1 MRGFVLSLF
10 LMICALSSSAQTQ
23 VAKKTPGGR
32 GYLEYLPAG
41 YSSSTELYPCIVFL
55 HGSGERGDGSPSALE
70 KVKAHGTPKFI
81 KNGAT
86 MCFTVN
92 GKTECFVVLSPQQTT
107 NRSGWVGDVIP
118 FVQFALSNYR
128 IDPNRVYLTG
138 LSMGGDGTWDASY
151 ATANEPN
158 YFAALAPAS
167 CKGDYNGA
175 KLTAAKKIS
184 VWAFHGGSDTAVP
197 VADGKR
203 PVNGMNSVGPNP
215 VPMFHTYPG
224 TGHSD
229 QTWDKVYDPSH
240 TYHNPN
246 VYEWFLSQKR
256 YTPGLPPTADAGA
269 YKVIT
274 LPTNATLLTGSG
286 SDSDGTIASY
296 SWKQSSGPTTATTTT
311 LNQPALTVSNCAQGK
326 YTFTLTVTDN
336 DNKTAVD
343 TASVIV
349 VPKVILPPTA
359 NAGVDKLLTL
369 PTNTVVLT
377 GSGSDSDGTIAG
389 YSWKQSSGP
398 TTATTSALDQPAL
411 TVSNCVQGIYTF
423 KLTVTDNDN
432 AIAIDSASITVASGV
447 NLPPV
452 VNAGADKALTLPNT
466 TTTLNAIA
474 SDPDGSIVS
483 YVWTKT
489 WGPATTLINANTS
502 ALSIVGA
509 DAGTYSFK
517 VTVTDDKGLKTFD
530 NINVVIKK
538 AIPVANAGAD
548 QQIVLPISEVI
559 LQGIGTDADGTIIS
573 YAWTQSSG
581 PAAIINDPTL
591 PAITVSQLTTT
602 GEYVFL
608 LTVTDNDNQ
617 KASDY
622 IKVIVSKSGTSQASV
637 TRSTGIQF
645 EEMQSQEAPSVTTA
659 LNQNYPNPFTSN
671 TTIPFTL
678 DNSQHVVVKVY
689 DFLGTEIET
698 LVNEQLEAG
707 EHTVTFTP
715 SRSDQFFIIKLVAN
729 GKLFSVKA
737 TQL

>member
-1 MRGFVLSLF
+1 
-10 LMICALSSSAQTQ
+10 MICALNSFAQTQ

-32 GYLEYLPAG
+32 GYLEYLPTG

-55 HGSGERGDGSPSALE
+55 HGSGERGDGSPSDLE
-70 KVKAHGTPKFI
+70 KVKAHGVPKFI

-92 GKTECFVVLSPQQTT
+92 GKTECFIVLSPQQTT
-107 NRSGWVGDVIP
+107 NRSGWVGDVVP
-118 FVQFALSNYR
+118 FVQFALANYR

-151 ATANEPN
+151 ATANVPN

-167 CKGDYNGA
+167 CKGDYNGS
-175 KLTAAKKIS
+175 KITAADKIS
-184 VWAFHGGSDTAVP
+184 VWAFHGGSDTTVP
-197 VADGKR
+197 VSDGKR
-203 PVNGMNSVGPNP
+203 PINGMNSVGANP
-215 VPMFHTYPG
+215 FPTFHIYTG
-224 TGHSD
+224 TGHND

-274 LPTNATLLTGSG
+274 LPTNTALLSGTG

-296 SWKQSSGPTTATTTT
+296 SWKQSSGPTTATTSA
-311 LNQPALTVSNCAQGK
+311 LNQSALTVSNCAQGK

-349 VPKVILPPTA
+349 TPKIILPPTA
-359 NAGVDKLLTL
+359 GAGVDKLITL

-377 GSGSDSDGTIAG
+377 GSGSDSDGTIAS

-398 TTATTSALDQPAL
+398 STATTSALGQPAL
-411 TVSNCVQGIYTF
+411 TVSNCVQGVYTF

-432 AIAIDSASITVASGV
+432 ATAIDSATITVASGV

-452 VNAGADKALTLPNT
+452 VNAGIDKTLSLPNT

-489 WGPATTLINANTS
+489 WGPAATLTNANT
-502 ALSIVGA
+502 ATLSIIGT
-509 DAGTYSFK
+509 DAGTYTFK
-517 VTVTDDKGLKTFD
+517 VTVIDDKGLKTSD

-538 AIPVANAGAD
+538 AVPIANAGSD
-548 QQIVLPISEVI
+548 QQIVSPISEAI

-581 PAAIINDPTL
+581 PAAIIVNPTL
-591 PAITVSQLTTT
+591 PTITVSQLTTT

-617 KASDY
+617 KGLDY
-622 IKVIVSKSGTSQASV
+622 VKVIVSKSGTSQTSV
-637 TRSTGIQF
+637 ARSSSIQS
-645 EEMQSQEAPSVTTA
+645 EEVQTQETPSVATA
-659 LNQNYPNPFTSN
+659 LNQNYPNPFSSN

-678 DNSQHVVVKVY
+678 ENSQHVVVKVY
-689 DFLGTEIET
+689 DFFGAEIQT
-698 LVNEQLEAG
+698 LVNEKLEAG
-707 EHTVTFTP
+707 EHAVTFTP
-715 SRSDQFFIIKLVAN
+715 SIPNQFFLIKLVAD

-737 TQL
+737 TQLQ